1 MSDATDKAGRKEWVG
16 LATLVLPCL
25 LVSMDVGVLF
35 FALPD
40 IAGDLRP
47 SATEQLW
54 ISDLYGFLLAGM
66 LIPMGALGDRIG
78 RRKLLLIGGAAFG
91 LASFAASLSDS
102 ATQLIV
108 TRALLGIAGATL
120 MPSTLSLIRN
130 MFLDEN
136 QRKAAIGI
144 WTGAATSGIA
154 LGPIL
159 AGFLLEHFWWGSVFL
174 INIPVM
180 VLLLIVGPILLP
192 EFKAPQPDRF
202 DLVGAV
208 LSLAAILLVVY
219 GIKDATVDGFGVT
232 SLASILGGLL
242 VGTVFVLVQRRGKGG
257 LIDVALFRSPAFTAS
272 VVLKLLTMFALTGIT
287 LFTNQY
293 LQLVQGLR
301 PFTAALWSLS
311 VMPALFVVMSVT
323 VALSTKVR
331 PGYLLSAGLVLMT
344 IGFVQLS
351 VLRPDSGLW
360 VVLTGA
366 GTVAAGMMMTAPLL
380 ADMVMAAA
388 PPERAGAASAMS
400 ETSDELGGA
409 IGMAILGS
417 VGAAIYHRQMSD
429 VQVPGASSSA
439 LEAARDTL
447 GGARAVAGQLPGQLG
462 DGLLAA
468 GQRAF
473 TDGMNTAAI
482 VAGCV
487 MLVTAALTARLLRG
501 LPSPAAAAVEDDAE
515 ELVAA
520 RAQT

>member
-1 MSDATDKAGRKEWVG
+1 MTDATVKATRKEWVG

-35 FALPD
+35 FALPY
-40 IAGDLRP
+40 ISGDLRP

-54 ISDLYGFLLAGM
+54 ISDIYGFLLAGM

-78 RRKLLLIGGAAFG
+78 RRKLLLIGAAVFG
-91 LASFAASLSDS
+91 LASFAASLSHS
-102 ATQLIV
+102 SEQLIV

-130 MFLDEN
+130 MFRDEN
-136 QRKAAIGI
+136 QRKAALGI

-159 AGFLLEHFWWGSVFL
+159 AGLLLEHFWWGSVFL
-174 INIPVM
+174 INVPVM
-180 VLLLIVGPILLP
+180 VLLLIVGPLLLP
-192 EFKAPQPDRF
+192 EFKAPRPERF

-208 LSLAAILLVVY
+208 MSLAAILLVVY
-219 GIKDATVDGFGVT
+219 GVKKAAVDGFGIT
-232 SLASILGGLL
+232 ALATIVGGLL
-242 VGTVFVLVQRRGKGG
+242 LGLVFVQVQRKGRGG
-257 LIDVALFRSPAFTAS
+257 LIDIALFRNPAFTAS

-311 VMPALFVVMSVT
+311 VMPALFIVMSLT
-323 VALSTKVR
+323 VVLSTKVR
-331 PGYLLSAGLVLMT
+331 PGYLLSAGLVLMA
-344 IGFVQLS
+344 IGFAQLS
-351 VLRPDSGLW
+351 LLKADSPLW

-366 GTVAAGMMMTAPLL
+366 GTVAGGMMMTAPLL

-417 VGAAIYHRQMSD
+417 IGAAIYHHQMSD
-429 VQVPGASSSA
+429 ARVPGAPTTA
-439 LEAARDTL
+439 LKAARDTL
-447 GGARAVAGQLPGQLG
+447 GGARAVAAQLPGHTG
-462 DGLLAA
+462 SDLLAA

-473 TDGMNTAAI
+473 THGMNAAAI

-487 MLVTAALTARLLRG
+487 VIVTALFTARLLRG
-501 LPSPAAAAVEDDAE
+501 LPITTAVDAKTDD
-515 ELVAA
+515 LVAA
-520 RAQT
+520 QPQH